1 MKNFGYSIST
11 TRILDL
17 DATQVERAS
26 ELLERVPSLN
36 VCIGCGGCTAT
47 CSAGMFT
54 NFNIRRVQTL
64 FRRGQ
69 LDDLDRQLKNCMLCG
84 KCMLVCPR
92 GINTRQMVIEMR
104 RLLNE

>member
-1 MKNFGYSIST
+1 MKKFGFTIST
-11 TRILDL
+11 PRNLDL
-17 DATQVERAS
+17 DATQMDRAN
-26 ELLERVPSLN
+26 ELLGRVPSLN
-36 VCIGCGGCTAT
+36 VCIGCGACSAT

-54 NFNIRRVQTL
+54 SFNIRRVQTL

-69 LDDLDRQLKNCMLCG
+69 LEELDKQLHSCMLCG